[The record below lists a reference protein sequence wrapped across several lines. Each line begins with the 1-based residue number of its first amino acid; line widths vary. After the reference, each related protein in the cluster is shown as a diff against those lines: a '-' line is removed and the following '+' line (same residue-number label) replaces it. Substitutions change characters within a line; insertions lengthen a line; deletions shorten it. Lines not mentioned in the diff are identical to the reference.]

1 MLLISPNM
9 TNLFV
14 VVVHDD
20 LPLESLLSWGQPD
33 QSTINLS
40 RYPELTLTSNFPE
53 MSVTSLSE
61 ILTATGT
68 MTSSLLPA
76 TSSAFPAATT
86 GFVTVTITSTVRP
99 IVTSTSTKTA
109 TITSGPK
116 TASAASTTVTAGVGG
131 ASALLHERDFR
142 EDLMDEMDDI
152 IKKHPAVFVS
162 LRGKKPVGKFDQS
175 ASP

>member
-33 QSTINLS
+33 QSTMNLS
-40 RYPELTLTSNFPE
+40 RYPEPTLTSNFPE
-53 MSVTSLSE
+53 MSVTSSSE
-61 ILTATGT
+61 RLTATGT
-68 MTSSLLPA
+68 MTSSRLPA
-76 TSSAFPAATT
+76 TSSAFPAPTT

-99 IVTSTSTKTA
+99 IVTSTATKTA

-116 TASAASTTVTAGVGG
+116 TAIAASTTVTAGVGG
-131 ASALLHERDFR
+131 ASALLHERNVWQ
-142 EDLMDEMDDI
+142 DLTDETDEMS
-152 IKKHPAVFVS
+152 KKHPAVFVS
-162 LRGKKPVGKFDQS
+162 LRGKKPFRRFDQS
-175 ASP
+175 ATP